1 MKLCLSRPL
10 CALACASIFATFGCS
25 SSDNGNGGG
34 NNTPGSNTPGSNA
47 PGDSSP
53 GGSSDA
59 SKDSEIGAALFREN
73 GGTATPN
80 AVVGLWSATFTNEG
94 IKLDLRMR
102 LSSTK
107 ADSAVKCTLSNG
119 DVLPIAGTSSGASV
133 SDSKIE
139 ILANGKDVRQKGGF
153 TCTATI
159 SKSSVPACP
168 DDESDEEHQQCFV
181 VDGKKLRIYGNTPSD
196 VAEFNKVRD

>member
-34 NNTPGSNTPGSNA
+34 NSTPGSNTPGGNT
-47 PGDSSP
+47 PGSDTP

-59 SKDSEIGAALFREN
+59 SKDSEIGAALFSDN

-80 AVVGLWSATFTNEG
+80 AVVGLWSATVTDQG

-102 LSSTK
+102 LSPTK

-133 SDSKIE
+133 SNSKIE
-139 ILANGKDVRQKGGF
+139 VLANNEDVRRKGGI
-153 TCTATI
+153 TCTATL
-159 SKSSVPACP
+159 SKSSVSACP
-168 DDESDEEHQQCFV
+168 EDESDEEHQQCFV

-196 VAEFNKVRD
+196 VAEFSKVRD